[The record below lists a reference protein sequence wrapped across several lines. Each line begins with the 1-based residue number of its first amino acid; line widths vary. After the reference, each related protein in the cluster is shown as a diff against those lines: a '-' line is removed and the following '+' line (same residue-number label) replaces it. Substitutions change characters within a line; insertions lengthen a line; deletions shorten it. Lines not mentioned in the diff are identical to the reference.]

1 MNYIGVDLHKKSITV
16 CVMDQN
22 RKVLARKTLAC
33 TQTKEIVEFF
43 DPYRPFQVVLEA
55 TASCPWFVELVEPL
69 AEKVVLANPKK
80 LRVIAESTK
89 KTDRLDAQ
97 ILAEF
102 LVLDMILESY
112 QPTPRQRQH
121 RALVRHRQ
129 YLQGRITSVRSKIRH
144 ILSNYNADRKDLF
157 SAQIGLAYFKEVS
170 LSDADRFVLKQLWAQ
185 WQDHVAQRLAL
196 TKKLKAFVAKAAQ
209 REAEAREILKSAPGV
224 GFVTAEVILSEL
236 GDISRFR
243 NAKAVCAYAGLV
255 PIVRQSGEKKSKHMR
270 ITKEG
275 SGLLRWAL
283 VEAAWR
289 LVRESP
295 KWAARFSRLMQR
307 SGKKRAIVAMA
318 RKLLCVL
325 YAMLRTS
332 TPYQIVSTE
341 TKAPRAPGKKVV
353 RISRKEQTATLQ
365 TATVEQ
371 TATLQTATAEQ
382 TAATRRARKQSTTAT
397 TAKPTTTKQTTAAR
411 TTRKKLLTRPT
422 PEPTT
427 TT

>member
-1 MNYIGVDLHKKSITV
+1 MNFIGVDLHKKSITV

-22 RKVLARKTLAC
+22 RKVVGRKTLAC

-43 DPYRPFQVVLEA
+43 RQYRPFKVVLEA
-55 TASCPWFVELVEPL
+55 TASYPWFVELVEPL

-97 ILAEF
+97 VLAEF
-102 LVLDMILESY
+102 LVLDMIPESY

-157 SAQIGLAYFKEVS
+157 SANIGLAYFKEVS
-170 LSDADRFVLKQLWAQ
+170 LSDVDRFVIKQLWAE

-196 TKKLKAFVAKAAQ
+196 TKKLKAFVAKAPQ
-209 REAEAREILKSAPGV
+209 REAEAREIIKTAPGV

-243 NAKAVCAYAGLV
+243 NAKQVCAYAGLV
-255 PIVRQSGEKKSKHMR
+255 PIVRQSGEKKSKNLR

-295 KWAARFSRLMQR
+295 KWNARFSRLMQR

-332 TPYQIVSTE
+332 TPYKIVTTE
-341 TKAPRAPGKKVV
+341 TKAPRATGKKVV
-353 RISRKEQTATLQ
+353 RIKRK
-365 TATVEQ
+365 EQ

-382 TAATRRARKQSTTAT
+382 TAAPRTARKQSTTAT
-397 TAKPTTTKQTTAAR
+397 TAKQTTTPQTTASR

-422 PEPTT
+422 PVQTT

>member
-1 MNYIGVDLHKKSITV
+1 M
-16 CVMDQN
+16 
-22 RKVLARKTLAC
+22 
-33 TQTKEIVEFF
+33 
-43 DPYRPFQVVLEA
+43 
-55 TASCPWFVELVEPL
+55 
-69 AEKVVLANPKK
+69 
-80 LRVIAESTK
+80 
-89 KTDRLDAQ
+89 
-97 ILAEF
+97 
-102 LVLDMILESY
+102 
-112 QPTPRQRQH
+112 
-121 RALVRHRQ
+121 
-129 YLQGRITSVRSKIRH
+129 
-144 ILSNYNADRKDLF
+144 
-157 SAQIGLAYFKEVS
+157 
-170 LSDADRFVLKQLWAQ
+170 
-185 WQDHVAQRLAL
+185 
-196 TKKLKAFVAKAAQ
+196 
-209 REAEAREILKSAPGV
+209 
-224 GFVTAEVILSEL
+224 TAEVILSEL

-365 TATVEQ
+365 TATAEQ
-371 TATLQTATAEQ
+371 TATL
-382 TAATRRARKQSTTAT
+382 RPRLRADRSNSESSQAVDHSDDSEADHDQ
-397 TAKPTTTKQTTAAR
+397 ADDGCSDNSQEVAHQANPGADHNHVADR
-411 TTRKKLLTRPT
+411 AV
-422 PEPTT
+422 PESGGQNKTEVNEIL
-427 TT
+427 

>member
-1 MNYIGVDLHKKSITV
+1 MNFIGVDLHKKSITV

-43 DPYRPFQVVLEA
+43 RQYRPFKVVLEA
-55 TASCPWFVELVEPL
+55 TASYPWFVELVEPL

-102 LVLDMILESY
+102 LVLDMIPESY

-144 ILSNYNADRKDLF
+144 ILGNYNADRKDLF

-170 LSDADRFVLKQLWAQ
+170 LSDADRFVIKQLWAE

-255 PIVRQSGEKKSKHMR
+255 PIVRQSGEKKSKNMR

-332 TPYQIVSTE
+332 TPYQIVTTE

-353 RISRKEQTATLQ
+353 RISRK
-365 TATVEQ
+365 EQ

-397 TAKPTTTKQTTAAR
+397 TAKQTTTKQTTASR